1 MSRSS
6 SSAVVFRLL
15 YLSLQNVLSILF
27 KLILIKIRA
36 ALGNTYVFVSRPL
49 FVTNVFKN
57 SSSDLKK
64 SNTEKL
70 ILLLLLSSF
79 SSSSSSRNTQKKS
92 SFFDGACRNVLGPLF
107 VFFCNFCKKISY
119 YTWITFLPFCAKF

>member
-1 MSRSS
+1 M
-6 SSAVVFRLL
+6 
-15 YLSLQNVLSILF
+15 
-27 KLILIKIRA
+27 
-36 ALGNTYVFVSRPL
+36 FVSRPL

-92 SFFDGACRNVLGPLF
+92 SFFDGVCRNVLGPLF
-107 VFFCNFCKKISY
+107 VFFCNFCKFRIIFGLLFCHFAQNSKHTKIFHFVSSSLIFLHCY
-119 YTWITFLPFCAKF
+119 YLLQQ